1 MDRLI
6 YVAMTGAKHTLEQQ
20 AVVSNNLANLSTTG
34 FKAELG
40 AFRAVRSIG
49 PGLAT
54 RTYVMDSTL
63 GADFS
68 PGPVVQTGRPLDI
81 AVNGR
86 GWIAVQDP
94 DGREAYTR
102 DGELQLSPNG
112 LLRTRA
118 GLNVLGDGGPIA
130 IPQNNRIAI
139 GEDGTVS
146 AVPTDAVPNSVAILT
161 RIKLVN
167 PPEAGLERGADGLFR
182 QMDGGRA
189 QRDETVQVTSGVLE
203 GSNVSPVQMLV
214 EMIAH
219 SRQFEAQIK
228 LLQTAQENDRGW
240 SNLMNLGA

>member
-40 AFRAVRSIG
+40 AFRAVRSVG
-49 PGLAT
+49 PGLPT
-54 RTYVMDSTL
+54 RTYVVDSTL

-68 PGPVVQTGRPLDI
+68 PGPTAPTGRPLDI
-81 AVNGR
+81 ALAGR
-86 GWIAVQDP
+86 GWIAVQDL

-102 DGELQLSPNG
+102 DGALQLSPNG
-112 LLRTRA
+112 VLQTRA

-130 IPQNNRIAI
+130 VPQNNMITI
-139 GEDGTVS
+139 GADGTVS
-146 AVPTDAVPNSVAILT
+146 AVPTDAVPNSVAIVA

-182 QMDGGRA
+182 QTSGGRA

-228 LLQTAQENDRGW
+228 LLQTAQENDHGW